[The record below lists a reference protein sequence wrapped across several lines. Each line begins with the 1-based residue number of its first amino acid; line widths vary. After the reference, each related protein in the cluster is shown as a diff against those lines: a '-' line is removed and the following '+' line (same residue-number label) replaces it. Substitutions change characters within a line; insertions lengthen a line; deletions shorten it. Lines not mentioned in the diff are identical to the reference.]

1 MDTVLQEVKECYV
14 CQTTYNLHDHHI
26 FFGTANRKQSEK
38 YGMKVWLCQEHHTGN
53 TGVHHNRGLDLHLK
67 KVAQEKFE
75 ALYGANKSFISV
87 FGRNYL

>member
-38 YGMKVWLCQEHHTGN
+38 YGMKVWLCHEHHTGRS
-53 TGVHHNRGLDLHLK
+53 GVHFNRELDLHLK

-75 ALYGANKSFISV
+75 ALYGANKSFREV
-87 FGRNYL
+87 FGRSYL